1 MPTTIRPYTVPADL
15 RAMQDLARRTWSRSA
30 RFHVGDLAWQRN
42 QHLGREPDRPT
53 LLWEEAGRVR
63 AWGWVELP
71 GTLDLLVDP
80 ARPELADDVLAWFAA
95 TATAPRLLVTVL
107 EREAHLVAAL
117 ERAGYTWD
125 RRAYR
130 GVYMSRSLAGLPR
143 PVLPAGF
150 TARPL
155 RGEADLERRVAL
167 HREVWHPSAV
177 TVDSY
182 RNVRAAWPYRED
194 LDWVVEAP
202 GGAFAANCLVWWDEY
217 NRVGELEPVG
227 TAPAFRRAGLGRAV
241 CLAALHALR
250 ALGAEEAVV
259 YPVENHPN
267 AEAALPLYRGLGF
280 APYARTRTYVL
291 ER

>member
-1 MPTTIRPYTVPADL
+1 
-15 RAMQDLARRTWSRSA
+15 MQDLARRVWSHAS

-42 QHLGREPDRPT
+42 QHLGREADRPT
-53 LLWEEAGRVR
+53 LLWEDGGRVR
-63 AWGWVELP
+63 AWGWAELP

-80 ARPELADDVLAWFAA
+80 ARPELADAVLAWFSGV
-95 TATAPRLLVTVL
+95 ATAPRLLVTVL
-107 EREAHLVAAL
+107 EGESHLIAAL

-125 RRAYR
+125 TAAYR
-130 GVYMSRSLAGLPR
+130 GVYMSRALADLP
-143 PVLPAGF
+143 PPALPAGF

-167 HREVWHPSAV
+167 HRQVWHPSAV
-177 TVDSY
+177 TPQSY

-202 GGAFAANCLVWWDEY
+202 DGAFAANCLIWWDAD

-241 CLAALHALR
+241 CLAAMRALG

-280 APYARTRTYVL
+280 TPYARTRTYTLV
-291 ER
+291 R